1 MHDGF
6 VARGLERVEAAFAQV
21 IDRQPGTEAA
31 LAVCETVASWLT
43 CRAAGRMRRGSVLG
57 LGTALSSRIR

>member
-21 IDRQPGTEAA
+21 IDRQPGTGAD
-31 LAVCETVASWLT
+31 LAVW
-43 CRAAGRMRRGSVLG
+43 RDGR
-57 LGTALSSRIR
+57 